1 MITEQQMKDLYE
13 EIAPRVT
20 NYLVANGET
29 YETAKDLVQ
38 DTFIKLW
45 SKRDQFSTED
55 NIKAMAFT
63 IAKNLRIDRFRREK
77 FMVEQEEFDVVVDET
92 TLTNETDEEEY
103 LEYIRRCL
111 KKALDELPD
120 DLRECYTLFNL
131 GEMSIKEIASQL
143 SISESLV
150 KVRIHRAKEKLAMSL
165 SYLKDAVDD
174 N

>member
-77 FMVEQEEFDVVVDET
+77 FMVEQEEFDVVVEKLLMSCRMT
-92 TLTNETDEEEY
+92 CASV
-103 LEYIRRCL
+103 IRCL
-111 KKALDELPD
+111 
-120 DLRECYTLFNL
+120 
-131 GEMSIKEIASQL
+131 I
-143 SISESLV
+143 
-150 KVRIHRAKEKLAMSL
+150 
-165 SYLKDAVDD
+165 
-174 N
+174 